1 MSKKV
6 LWITRTAIMIAL
18 LIAAQS
24 FSAAMG
30 QLVTGSLVN
39 LILIVS
45 VMAFGW
51 GTGFTVAILSPA
63 FAKFLGIG
71 PQLWPFIPF
80 IALGNAV
87 LICVWRAVGELIPKI
102 GAKRFIN
109 YIAAA
114 IVGAIA
120 KFIVL
125 YLTVVKIVIPFL
137 VTLPEQQAAA
147 MSNMFTLP
155 QLITALI
162 GGGIAAVA
170 LPLILPTV
178 LKDKK
183 D

>member
-6 LWITRTAIMIAL
+6 LWITRTAVMIAL

-30 QLVTGSLVN
+30 QMVTGSLVN

-51 GTGFTVAILSPA
+51 GTGFTVAILSPV

-87 LICVWRAVGELIPKI
+87 LVCVWRAVGELKI
-102 GAKRFIN
+102 GAKKFIS

-114 IVGAIA
+114 IAGALA

-137 VTLPEQQAAA
+137 VTLPEQQAAV
-147 MSNMFTLP
+147 MSNMFSLP
-155 QLITALI
+155 QLITASI
-162 GGGIAAVA
+162 GGGIAAIA
-170 LPLILPTV
+170 LPLILPSV